1 MTTHPCYIP
10 NGRVIIFN
18 FPAGAGGKM
27 LQNCVGLSRYCV
39 LSKLEYAQWQMNYTA
54 PIDNAFYQQKL
65 QWIFSTL
72 PDTSDIQSWLRYEL
86 GETLLYGQNFIEFN
100 KELPIKEPAIY
111 QLARQ
116 GLWSTITVHNFGSVE
131 HYIKYWP
138 TIRYVCLTNNKQFA
152 KKSLMIK
159 NVNLEFDEDWSAKGC
174 TPAGA
179 GFDFDIDSTIY
190 NQEKFITQ
198 VGQLY
203 DYLEFDDF
211 RPELI
216 TDYYQQYIQLHI

>member
-39 LSKLEYAQWQMNYTA
+39 LTKLEYALWQMEYA
-54 PIDNAFYQQKL
+54 GPIGDEFYQQKL
-65 QWIFSTL
+65 QWILTTL
-72 PDTSDIQSWLRYEL
+72 PEPSEMRSWLGYEL
-86 GETLLYGQNFIEFN
+86 GETLLYGQNFVEFN

-111 QLARQ
+111 QLAEK
-116 GLWSTITVHNFGSVE
+116 GLWSTLTVHNFGSVD
-131 HYIKYWP
+131 HYVKYWSI
-138 TIRYVCLTNNKQFA
+138 IRHVCLTNSEQFA
-152 KKSLMIK
+152 RKNLVIK
-159 NVNLEFDEDWSAKGC
+159 NTNLNFDEDWPTLGR
-174 TPAGA
+174 TPVGR

-190 NQEKFITQ
+190 NQEKFIAQ

-203 DYLEFDDF
+203 EYLEFDDF
-211 RPELI
+211 RPDLI
-216 TDYYQQYIQLHI
+216 TEYYLRYIQLHL